1 MLASTPTSLRN
12 ALPKSLKDALP
23 STPSSQPS
31 RLSRAAVSSQTAP
44 PDLHSAETARHALS
58 VFFKIADKWGLSPS
72 DRQTLLGVSR
82 TVFYR
87 WQRQE
92 LNNGLDA
99 ATAERLSYV
108 FRIYGALQVLLPT
121 APSADAW
128 VKRAN
133 TAPLFGGQSA
143 LARLLGGQ
151 AGDLKDVADYLD
163 AQRGGDFA

>member
-1 MLASTPTSLRN
+1 MLASTAT
-12 ALPKSLKDALP
+12 ALPNARSG
-23 STPSSQPS
+23 STSSRP
-31 RLSRAAVSSQTAP
+31 SRAAQLSGAAVPAQPAA
-44 PDLHSAETARHALS
+44 PDLHSADTARHALS

-72 DRQTLLGVSR
+72 ERQTLLGVSR

-92 LNNGLDA
+92 PSSGLDA
-99 ATAERLSYV
+99 ATAERLSYI
-108 FRIYGALQVLLPT
+108 FRIYGALQVLLPA
-121 APSADAW
+121 APAADAW
-128 VKRAN
+128 VKQAN

-143 LARLLGGQ
+143 LARMLGGQ